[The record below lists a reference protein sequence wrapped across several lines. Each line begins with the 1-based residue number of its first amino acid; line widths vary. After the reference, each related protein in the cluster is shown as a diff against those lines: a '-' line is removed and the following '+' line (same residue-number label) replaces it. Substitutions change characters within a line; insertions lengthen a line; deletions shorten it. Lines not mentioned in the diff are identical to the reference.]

1 MIESPALRRKIDDTS
16 RAVLDAFG
24 EAVRAVYVMG
34 SITREATDAS
44 DLDIA
49 VVFDDTYYGEH
60 IDHLL
65 PTFASLASGINRA
78 HPAHPLALW
87 ASKADHY
94 QTLFP
99 DVSYV
104 RRNLPRDTD
113 RLDAWAGLAKHT
125 LLHYEAKSA
134 TIVHGDF
141 DIGKMMVA
149 KVPRSEAVELFL
161 LSTRTLAEGLAE
173 LSHPGEDTRR
183 AGLNH
188 VAKAGLRALYAVAI
202 REQGQ
207 ALDSYAE
214 IQAWGAAHCAPP
226 YDAIVSD
233 LHAIKSG
240 RLRPETPPISA
251 VLHLM
256 RHCEHR
262 IADAPRQK
270 MGGMTLGRAGESF
283 AFSPGDLFRDADP
296 IEQYSRFAGLGN
308 NHVHALYFLLT
319 ARAIFR
325 RLVEARVE
333 DDEVLDFFFEE
344 LSVLASFAFFNPGG
358 LQMVL
363 GLRERDVFTLTV
375 DRPFLQDMAAIL
387 SRLEAA
393 ADRNGVHDT
402 PWLTADVKRGRLR
415 TLLSQY
421 ATVPG
426 IEVPGHAPPDV
437 PGLIEAATWQAR
449 ILTGV
454 FNPRLVEIFN
464 TLGLS
469 LYRAGEAEAARAVL
483 AQPLAAVQ
491 MAKQTATDI
500 ALTDNARLELDRE
513 LSKTHHYFGVACR
526 RLGEPVRAREAY
538 LEALAK
544 DPDNYSALDD
554 LTSLL
559 LATDPGDESAA
570 VIARLVDAAV
580 SAKAESRR
588 QVSAQ
593 YVTHA
598 LDVKQAGDHDEAE
611 AWYRRAIDVDPSF
624 EKAPYNLGILLEQT
638 GRPAEA
644 ASMYQMAIDANAS
657 YALPYVRL
665 GQMLERSGQV
675 DAAEQ
680 VLVSGAANGASS
692 EHLFANLAN
701 CQFAMGK
708 LQLAWAH
715 YQKAL
720 EVNPRHAD
728 AWNGLGAVLMQGG
741 DPNDE
746 ATFRQ
751 AAECFRRAVAID
763 ASFAGAEAN
772 RQQALRRLAAL
783 EGTSET

>member
-1 MIESPALRRKIDDTS
+1 MIESPALRRKIDATS
-16 RAVLDAFG
+16 RAVLGAFG

-49 VVFDDTYYGEH
+49 VVFDDSYYGEH
-60 IDHLL
+60 IDDLL
-65 PTFASLASGINRA
+65 PAFAGLASEINRA

-141 DIGKMMVA
+141 DIGRMMVA
-149 KVPRSEAVELFL
+149 KVPRNEAVELFL

-188 VAKAGLRALYAVAI
+188 VAKAGLRAVYAAAI

-214 IQAWGAAHCAPP
+214 IQAWGAAHCPPP

-240 RLRPETPPISA
+240 RLRPETPPIAA
-251 VLHLM
+251 VLHVM

-319 ARAIFR
+319 ARAILR
-325 RLVEARVE
+325 RLVDARTE
-333 DDEVLDFFFEE
+333 DGEVLDFFFEE
-344 LSVLASFAFFNPGG
+344 LSVLASYAFFNPGG
-358 LQMVL
+358 LRMVL
-363 GLRERDVFTLTV
+363 GRRERDVFTLTV
-375 DRPFLQDMAAIL
+375 DLPFLQDMAAML

-393 ADRNGVHDT
+393 ADRHAHDT
-402 PWLTADVKRGRLR
+402 PWLTAAIKRGRLR
-415 TLLSQY
+415 TLLAQY
-421 ATVPG
+421 ATIPG
-426 IEVPGHAPPDV
+426 IELPGHAPPDV
-437 PGLIEAATWQAR
+437 PSLVETATWQGR

-454 FNPRLVEIFN
+454 FNPRLIEIFN
-464 TLGLS
+464 RLGITL
-469 LYRAGEAEAARAVL
+469 YKAGEPEAARAVL
-483 AQPLAAVQ
+483 AQPLAAATV
-491 MAKQTATDI
+491 AKET
-500 ALTDNARLELDRE
+500 ELDRE
-513 LSKTHHYFGVACR
+513 LSKTHHYLGIACR
-526 RLGEPVRAREAY
+526 RLGEPVRAREEY
-538 LEALAK
+538 LEALTR
-544 DPDNYSALDD
+544 DPDNYPALDD

-559 LATDPGDESAA
+559 LATDPGEESVA

-588 QVSAQ
+588 QVSTQ

-598 LDVKQAGDHDEAE
+598 LDVKQAGELDEAE
-611 AWYRRAIDVDPSF
+611 VWYRRAMDVDPSF
-624 EKAPYNLGILLEQT
+624 EKAPYNFGILLEQT

-644 ASMYQMAIDANAS
+644 ASMYRVAISANPS
-657 YALPYVRL
+657 YVLPYVRL
-665 GQMLERSGQV
+665 GHMLERSGHA
-675 DAAEQ
+675 DAVEQ
-680 VLVSGAANGASS
+680 LLLSGVANGASS
-692 EHLFANLAN
+692 EYLFANLAN
-701 CQFAMGK
+701 CQLALGK
-708 LQLAWAH
+708 LQQAWAH

-720 EVNPRHAD
+720 AVNAKHAD
-728 AWNGLGAVLMQGG
+728 AWNGLGLVLVRGG

-746 ATFRQ
+746 ETFRQ

-763 ASFAGAEAN
+763 ASFASAEAN
-772 RQQALRRLAAL
+772 RQEALQRLAAL
-783 EGTSET
+783 EGT